1 MSNPG
6 FSNAGNTGPGDNGTG
21 QPMNSLEA
29 TGFPLQMPQGATPVV
44 PPVYSL
50 PGQTASYSPTTGPAL
65 PGPVMPYS
73 WPPQANGYSQA
84 AHVPAVVP
92 YWPAPAQP
100 KRRGRSVGWII
111 LSISLALLLVFI
123 VLGTVLY
130 EVGSRAVAANQAR
143 QDTAMQLYQQVISK
157 PPAISDT
164 LTGSAPSW
172 DTYQHAPYACAQERD
187 GLYVSA
193 AQTGMFA
200 PCFAQNYGVLT
211 NFAFQI
217 TMRVN
222 AGAGGGLL
230 LRASTSES
238 VFYVFRV
245 DTNGVYVV
253 NAYTSANDSI
263 DLTHGVTAALS
274 KQAGATNVLTVIAR
288 GQQFDMYLN
297 GHFVTLVQDKTFAS
311 GIVGVIASDEKAM
324 AQVVYTD
331 AKVWKL

>member
-1 MSNPG
+1 
-6 FSNAGNTGPGDNGTG
+6 
-21 QPMNSLEA
+21 
-29 TGFPLQMPQGATPVV
+29 
-44 PPVYSL
+44 
-50 PGQTASYSPTTGPAL
+50 
-65 PGPVMPYS
+65 MPYS

-253 NAYTSANDSI
+253 NAYT
-263 DLTHGVTAALS
+263 
-274 KQAGATNVLTVIAR
+274 TVIAR